1 MKYVIVILVFVLA
14 VAVVHSRKGK
24 FGAQN
29 PDIQQ
34 VVQSSDKKLLLV
46 FWKPHCPGCERTEPM
61 VAQLEKEYP
70 AFQVL
75 RINTDLKENRP
86 IHDQY
91 GIQGTPTLIVVE
103 KGKVL
108 GKNEG
113 GFLTTQELVS
123 FVRPSYAY

>member
-1 MKYVIVILVFVLA
+1 
-14 VAVVHSRKGK
+14 
-24 FGAQN
+24 
-29 PDIQQ
+29 
-34 VVQSSDKKLLLV
+34 
-46 FWKPHCPGCERTEPM
+46 M